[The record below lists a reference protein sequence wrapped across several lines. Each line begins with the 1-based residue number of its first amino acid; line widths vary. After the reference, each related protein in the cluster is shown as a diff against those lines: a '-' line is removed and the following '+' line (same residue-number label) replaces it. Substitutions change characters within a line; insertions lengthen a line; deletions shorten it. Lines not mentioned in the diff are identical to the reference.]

1 MQPIHIPCGGD
12 IFHVWSDSLV
22 ERVCGDVRC
31 ALGSMCFL
39 QQKHI
44 QYGVDT
50 FWLCWR
56 RLETNILLKGV
67 LVTLEIH
74 SAAVGLLQVSQAAA
88 AHTAG
93 AGAQQEPV
101 LAEGEPQ
108 LAPDE
113 MEVTVSLKDNGMA
126 LLSTAAPDFEW
137 QAGSAAVD
145 LRWAALSAGCMHH
158 APLHVSCMWQQT
170 RLHCA

>member
-1 MQPIHIPCGGD
+1 MT
-12 IFHVWSDSLV
+12 
-22 ERVCGDVRC
+22 
-31 ALGSMCFL
+31 A
-39 QQKHI
+39 
-44 QYGVDT
+44 GV
-50 FWLCWR
+50 
-56 RLETNILLKGV
+56 
-67 LVTLEIH
+67 
-74 SAAVGLLQVSQAAA
+74 ALLQVSQAAA

-93 AGAQQEPV
+93 AGAHQEPV
-101 LAEGEPQ
+101 PAEGEPQ

-145 LRWAALSAGCMHH
+145 LRWTVLSAGCKHRT
-158 APLHVSCMWQQT
+158 PLHMSCMLLRL